1 MCPARSIVADP
12 QSAQL
17 MTFNCKLQA
26 RAHPEAELLTYIP
39 GTHGKQ
45 GRPGQLSETV
55 VRMLGT
61 EAFFILLL
69 ELRKSKEW
77 AGLEDHLTRIYS
89 PVRGKRQKGE
99 LRNGA

>member
-1 MCPARSIVADP
+1 MCPALSIVTDP

-45 GRPGQLSETV
+45 GRHWQLSETGV
-55 VRMLGT
+55 NTLRT
-61 EAFFILLL
+61 EALVLFTGTD
-69 ELRKSKEW
+69 
-77 AGLEDHLTRIYS
+77 A
-89 PVRGKRQKGE
+89 V
-99 LRNGA
+99 